1 MAISTT
7 KLSRNGQVVIPKEIR
22 ERLKLHAGDTLIA
35 MDVDGRVVLAP
46 SRTEAIRR
54 EFEELMGEFDRR
66 LRGLRLS
73 DDEVAAMVRAVRS
86 RQR

>member
-7 KLSRNGQVVIPKEIR
+7 KLSRNGQVVIPKDIR

-35 MDVDGRVVLAP
+35 MDVDGRIVLAP
-46 SRTEAIRR
+46 SKTESLRR
-54 EFEELMGEFDRR
+54 EFEELMGEFDRA
-66 LRGLRLS
+66 LRGPKPS
-73 DDEVAAMVRAVRS
+73 DDEVVAMVRTVRR